1 MTCPSIVRTAKP
13 DDYQEI
19 WRLFLQGH
27 RENGIFT
34 LAPDKVQWFMNRALF
49 PHLIPAGDTGPRGV
63 IGVIG
68 SVGSLEGVVFV
79 TIGEF
84 WYSADKHIEEFLVYV
99 DPECRKSNHA
109 HALIDWMK
117 EQVEETG
124 LPLMTG
130 IISNERTEAKCRLYR
145 RMLPKIGEF
154 FYLAPKG
161 SAGARLATVA
171 SS

>member
-1 MTCPSIVRTAKP
+1 MTCSSVVRLAHSG
-13 DDYQEI
+13 DAQEI

-27 RENGIFT
+27 KENGIFT
-34 LAPDKVQWFMNRALF
+34 LAPEKVQWFMNRVLY
-49 PHLIPAGDTGPRGV
+49 PHLIPPGDTGPRGA

-68 SVGSLEGVVFV
+68 PEGSLEGLVFV

-84 WYSADKHIEEFLVYV
+84 WYSSQKHIEEFIVYV
-99 DPECRKSNHA
+99 DPECRRSGHA
-109 HALIDWMK
+109 VALVDWMK
-117 EQVEETG
+117 QQVELTG

-145 RMLPKIGEF
+145 RMLPKLGEF
-154 FYLAPKG
+154 FFLTPKG
-161 SAGARLATVA
+161 GNVQLATHA